1 MVQRVRIQK
10 LSLVT
15 TAEWQRDIQLIS
27 DYQEQ

>member
-15 TAEWQRDIQLIS
+15 TAERKRDIQPIP